1 MAAFVATNG
10 EWKHGVPEVVISPGK
25 SQVRPGQT
33 TSFAK
38 PLLATTL
45 GVVAARA
52 VATRRTKVKCNAM
65 SRRDL
70 LAAAPAAVAPVMP
83 APAQAAQAL
92 QVPNFGVGAWA
103 WGDRLFWG
111 YNEKQDQELREGF
124 DACIKGGVKLF
135 DTAEIYGPGRSE
147 ELLGTFLR
155 ESGAKDVQ
163 VATKFAAFPWKLD
176 RQDVVKACKGSLER
190 LGHSN
195 ALDYS
200 NALEGSSA
208 VRAISKTLGERGIP
222 LTSNQIQYSLLYR
235 YPELNGM
242 KETCDELGVKI
253 LAYSPLALGA
263 LTGKWTPSTP
273 PSGPRAAISDKL
285 QNLSNKT
292 QKDAAWPG
300 LLDAMK
306 DVAQQHGPE
315 TTLSQVA
322 IAWCIAKGTTPIPG
336 VRNVRQAQDNIRAT
350 QLKLSANEVQ
360 ALDSAAAKVSGFL
373 SPEASPFNSLS
384 RSMDTKQAMLHLA
397 AFHGQATAMSVL
409 AWAASR
415 SSNGALIF
423 GIKDAEGL
431 TPLAKALKVWKIP
444 SARIL
449 ALSGAPAANATL
461 IVECRPDLVAAV
473 LQTELQ
479 ALSRAVAEAPA
490 PAAGNCLVPPNSG
503 RNSTLLHLAAEL
515 SSEEGGPQ
523 IIREL
528 LDAGAKV
535 DRTDSNGDTAL
546 NSALRL
552 HLAGYNRANY
562 FENLHLK
569 QSRNFRKQQ
578 IVHSQADLFRAD
590 VEQAI
595 GASSAVQDRLIVV
608 SALLLGVTAHT
619 NGWNLAAQTRSF
631 LEDIFYL
638 CIGNAFLYFLVSL
651 IASISANILA
661 RKCQKDWRELN
672 GTKDPNG
679 RT

>member
-190 LGHSN
+190 LGMDSIDIYQIHFPSVWKNEVFWDGLGDCYEQGLVKAVGVSN
-195 ALDYS
+195 Y
-200 NALEGSSA
+200 GSSA

-285 QNLSNKT
+285 

-384 RSMDTKQAMLHLA
+384 RSMDTKQAMY
-397 AFHGQATAMSVL
+397 
-409 AWAASR
+409 
-415 SSNGALIF
+415 
-423 GIKDAEGL
+423 
-431 TPLAKALKVWKIP
+431 
-444 SARIL
+444 
-449 ALSGAPAANATL
+449 
-461 IVECRPDLVAAV
+461 
-473 LQTELQ
+473 
-479 ALSRAVAEAPA
+479 EA
-490 PAAGNCLVPPNSG
+490 
-503 RNSTLLHLAAEL
+503 
-515 SSEEGGPQ
+515 
-523 IIREL
+523 
-528 LDAGAKV
+528 
-535 DRTDSNGDTAL
+535 
-546 NSALRL
+546 
-552 HLAGYNRANY
+552 
-562 FENLHLK
+562 
-569 QSRNFRKQQ
+569 
-578 IVHSQADLFRAD
+578 
-590 VEQAI
+590 
-595 GASSAVQDRLIVV
+595 
-608 SALLLGVTAHT
+608 
-619 NGWNLAAQTRSF
+619 
-631 LEDIFYL
+631 
-638 CIGNAFLYFLVSL
+638 
-651 IASISANILA
+651 
-661 RKCQKDWRELN
+661 
-672 GTKDPNG
+672 
-679 RT
+679 